1 MAQAPH
7 CCATV
12 NAATVC
18 RRQAACSDLRAFTC
32 HTGGK
37 VGAKDAQL
45 LDRFLLFQRGAENWT
60 DRECMGKGEKERGN
74 PWIWDT
80 FLLSFLLFLRTLKYK
95 CRTYLY
101 VNSLI
106 NALPNQNW
114 IVIDKIMINRSEEMK
129 YIELSPVYAQMLHKN
144 LYTICMISVCA
155 VAEYTFSSSVSA
167 AVAIIKVI
175 YQLLISTLGNLS
187 INHEWPR

>member
-1 MAQAPH
+1 MPPP
-7 CCATV
+7 CADAKRRV
-12 NAATVC
+12 LICGRSLATRVAKSV
-18 RRQAACSDLRAFTC
+18 RRMRNYWIAFCYFNEVQKTER
-32 HTGGK
+32 TGN
-37 VGAKDAQL
+37 V
-45 LDRFLLFQRGAENWT
+45 W
-60 DRECMGKGEKERGN
+60 GKGGRERGN

-80 FLLSFLLFLRTLKYK
+80 FLLSFVLFLRTFKYK

-101 VNSLI
+101 INSLI

-114 IVIDKIMINRSEEMK
+114 IVIDKIMINRSHEVK
-129 YIELSPVYAQMLHKN
+129 FIELSPVYAQMLNKN
-144 LYTICMISVCA
+144 LYTIFMISVCE
-155 VAEYTFSSSVSA
+155 VADYTFSSSVSA